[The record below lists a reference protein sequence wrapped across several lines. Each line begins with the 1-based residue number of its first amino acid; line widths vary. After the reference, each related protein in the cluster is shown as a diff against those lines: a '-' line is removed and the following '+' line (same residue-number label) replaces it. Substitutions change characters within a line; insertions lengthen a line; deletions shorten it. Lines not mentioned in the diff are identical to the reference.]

1 MKCLLIL
8 PGSFGIGL
16 RRSWNVL
23 FWNKTMGW
31 KNFCLQLL
39 VRCPFALCCIPSS
52 FGEKGDCCMG
62 GSLIQAKAIIKKKIL
77 KMQPSVFPRVL
88 LWCMW
93 PCFGSGFFF
102 LCKFSFCFAHVLCWQ
117 DVVLLFYCFS
127 PMDDT
132 LFFTTCCIFFLSL
145 ITVIWCLHSI
155 RTLLSVLLVFPN
167 HHSAFIKRC
176 LDLVI

>member
-39 VRCPFALCCIPSS
+39 VRCPFALCCTPSS

-93 PCFGSGFFF
+93 LCFGLFFFFSVQVFFLFCPCFVLAGCFFVI
-102 LCKFSFCFAHVLCWQ
+102 S
-117 DVVLLFYCFS
+117 
-127 PMDDT
+127 
-132 LFFTTCCIFFLSL
+132 LFFPCGWHTVLHRLLYFLSFFDNS
-145 ITVIWCLHSI
+145 HMM
-155 RTLLSVLLVFPN
+155 
-167 HHSAFIKRC
+167 SA
-176 LDLVI
+176 